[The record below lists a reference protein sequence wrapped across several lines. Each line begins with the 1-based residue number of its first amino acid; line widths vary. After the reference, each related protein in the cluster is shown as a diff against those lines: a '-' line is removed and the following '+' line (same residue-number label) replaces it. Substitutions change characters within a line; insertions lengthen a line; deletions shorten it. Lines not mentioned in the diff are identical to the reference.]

1 MQTTIAGLAV
11 LGLPPLLLGLILLRR
26 RWPVLL
32 LFVVLM
38 LLGLGYLVATGAV
51 VSGGDGVDPMGRS
64 PGEPTMLLSASA

>member
-11 LGLPPLLLGLILLRR
+11 LGLPPLLLGSILLRR

-51 VSGGDGVDPMGRS
+51 EDVGIAVM
-64 PGEPTMLLSASA
+64 TMLGQPPALQPAPVQ